1 MARHTRR
8 GTIEQRGP
16 DRWLVRVS
24 LGLDHVTGKWIRA
37 SRSVRGNRKAAEAVL
52 TEMLGK
58 QDKGGA
64 LPRGR
69 MTLGQWLEEFA
80 STWSNALG
88 PRTRHLAAQ
97 SLALYLPAPLK
108 ATPLVRLTPKAF
120 QELYN
125 RHLEAGLGP
134 NTIGY
139 LHRTLKSRLT
149 KAVALGHLAA
159 NPLHATKPPAVPH
172 REYRTLTPAE
182 AKVFLEE
189 ADSRPYGP
197 LWILLLMSGLR
208 PEEALG
214 LKWEDLDGG
223 TLRVR
228 RALIRLPKGRWELS
242 STKTGTER
250 SIVLPATAQR
260 VLQRHKARQAEG
272 KLQLG
277 SEYAGYGLIFATAFG
292 QPLRWENLVARDFW
306 PLMVR
311 VACRMLREPAP
322 AVERKGMKRGDL
334 GKAFEDLREAESDAL
349 RRAGF
354 DQMRPYDLRHSAAT
368 LLLAAGEHPK
378 VVQEILGHSSIKLTL
393 DTYSHVVPSMQERAA
408 ERLEEVIEGSVAAA
422 VRQKRQRT

>member
-1 MARHTRR
+1 MARNKRR

-24 LGLDHVTGKWIRA
+24 LGLDPVTGQWIRA
-37 SRSVRGNRKAAEAVL
+37 SRTVRGNRKAADAAL
-52 TEMLGK
+52 TEMLNK
-58 QDKGGA
+58 QDKGAA

-69 MTLGQWLEEFA
+69 MTLGAWLEEFA
-80 STWSNALG
+80 TTWSNDLG

-97 SLALYLPAPLK
+97 SLTLYLPARLK
-108 ATPLVRLTPKAF
+108 STPLVRLTPKAF
-120 QELYN
+120 QDLYN
-125 RHLEAGLGP
+125 RHLEAGLAP

-182 AKVFLEE
+182 AKIFLEE
-189 ADSRPYGP
+189 ADARTYGP
-197 LWILLLMSGLR
+197 LWIVLLMTGLR

-228 RALIRLPKGRWELS
+228 RALIRLPKGRWELTG
-242 STKTGTER
+242 TKTGKER

-260 VLQRHKARQAEG
+260 VLQRQKARQAEG

-277 SEYAGYGLIFATAFG
+277 SEYASHGLVFATAFG
-292 QPLRWENLVARDFW
+292 LPLRWENLVARDFW

-311 VACRMLREPAP
+311 VACRMLGEPAP
-322 AVERKGMKRGDL
+322 AVDRKGMKRGEL
-334 GKAFEDLREAESDAL
+334 GKAFEALRKAESEAI

-378 VVQEILGHSSIKLTL
+378 VVQEILGHASIKLTL

-408 ERLEEVIEGSVAAA
+408 ERLEGVIGASGSTATE
-422 VRQKRQRT
+422 RKQTGM